1 MYHSILQHKLDSNKG
16 ENKLIM
22 RLRNRLI
29 VTSGLQVQYL
39 QQNEDFDNG
48 IQAICTYGVA
58 PAPFVSSPRAI
69 RYGSRFTSKFV
80 SLLDSVEGINHDLS

>member
-1 MYHSILQHKLDSNKG
+1 MYHSILQHKWNLNKG

-39 QQNEDFDNG
+39 QQNKDFNDG
-48 IQAICTYGVA
+48 IQVICTYGVA
-58 PAPFVSSPRAI
+58 PAPFVVVDSSHSSPRVI
-69 RYGSRFTSKFV
+69 R
-80 SLLDSVEGINHDLS
+80 